1 MRQRKDRSHAQW
13 CKLVAE
19 QSAGEQTIAAF
30 CRDRG
35 LVEHSFYH
43 HKRRMRAE
51 SGTGGFQEVASPAR
65 SGIRVVVDADGC
77 GIEVQRGFD
86 AQCLRAVVQAL
97 Q

>member
-1 MRQRKDRSHAQW
+1 MRQRKDRSHSEW

-19 QSAGEQTIAAF
+19 QAAGEQTITAF

-43 HKRRMRAE
+43 HKRRMRTE
-51 SGTGGFQEVASPAR
+51 SGSGFHEVAAPTR
-65 SGIRVVVDADGC
+65 SGIRVVVDAAGC